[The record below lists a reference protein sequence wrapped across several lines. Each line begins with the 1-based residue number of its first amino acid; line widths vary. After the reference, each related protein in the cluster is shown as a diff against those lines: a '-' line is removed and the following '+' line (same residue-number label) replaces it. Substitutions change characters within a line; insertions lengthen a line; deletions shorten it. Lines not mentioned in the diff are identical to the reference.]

1 VDDRYKL
8 IKTVEDSLVQLFD
21 VVDDPGE
28 KVDLLH
34 RLPAVAR
41 RLELSLETYRDVIG
55 YPADEDLA
63 DLKTFGERRLD
74 PDGNVF

>member
-1 VDDRYKL
+1 
-8 IKTVEDSLVQLFD
+8 
-21 VVDDPGE
+21 
-28 KVDLLH
+28 
-34 RLPAVAR
+34 VAR